1 MFIQFQVKN
10 KPQPIT
16 HFTVLTKTASD
27 SFYQLTMYCQVV
39 EMDCQAC
46 KLNKEDAMDRSRWR
60 KLIKGYLMIRTDVT
74 GRMFLLVLA
83 HPGSPVQAPLN
94 TCVHV
99 CVYLLPLWSFINLL
113 YLPGNKPLHLPY
125 LNTQRAFNTELAPTP
140 QQIRTLLH
148 DVLVLCLVIVD
159 QVLQ

>member
-27 SFYQLTMYCQVV
+27 SFYQSTTYCQFV

-46 KLNKEDAMDRSRWR
+46 KLNREDAMDRIRWR
-60 KLIKGYLMIRTDVT
+60 KLIKGYLMIRTDVS

-83 HPGSPVQAPLN
+83 HLGSPVQSTVKHLCARM
-94 TCVHV
+94 CVFTAIV
-99 CVYLLPLWSFINLL
+99 
-113 YLPGNKPLHLPY
+113 
-125 LNTQRAFNTELAPTP
+125 
-140 QQIRTLLH
+140 
-148 DVLVLCLVIVD
+148 VIH
-159 QVLQ
+159 

>member
-46 KLNKEDAMDRSRWR
+46 KLNKEDAMDRIRWR
-60 KLIKGYLMIRTDVT
+60 KLIKGYLMIRTDVS

-83 HPGSPVQAPLN
+83 HLGSPV
-94 TCVHV
+94 
-99 CVYLLPLWSFINLL
+99 
-113 YLPGNKPLHLPY
+113 
-125 LNTQRAFNTELAPTP
+125 
-140 QQIRTLLH
+140 
-148 DVLVLCLVIVD
+148 
-159 QVLQ
+159 